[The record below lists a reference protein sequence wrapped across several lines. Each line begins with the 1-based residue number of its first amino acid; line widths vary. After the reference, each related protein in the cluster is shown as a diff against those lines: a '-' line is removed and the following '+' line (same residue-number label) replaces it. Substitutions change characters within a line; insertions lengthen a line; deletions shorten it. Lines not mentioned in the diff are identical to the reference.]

1 MVACTGDADGLVR
14 YWAALTLQGMQAP
27 EVRAALERLT
37 TDGEAIVRDAAR
49 QALAP
54 PTTWF

>member
-1 MVACTGDADGLVR
+1 MDGARNPGTVR
-14 YWAALTLQGMQAP
+14 YWAALALQGMQAP